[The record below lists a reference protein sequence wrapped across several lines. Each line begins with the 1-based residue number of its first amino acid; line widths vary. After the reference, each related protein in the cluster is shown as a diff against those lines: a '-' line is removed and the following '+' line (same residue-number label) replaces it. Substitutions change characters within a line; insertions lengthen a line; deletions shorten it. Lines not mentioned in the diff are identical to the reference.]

1 MKANETL
8 YVAVE
13 WPEYQYYMH
22 LEEAIYSADKDV
34 YFVPKD
40 IYDNTDNNLI
50 N

>member
-1 MKANETL
+1 MKVDKTL

-22 LEEAIYSADKDV
+22 LEEAVYNAEEDV

-40 IYDNTDNNLI
+40 VYDNIDNNLI